1 MNGAISY
8 THSRYGS
15 FLTTDPLDPRA
26 ISTAPDPV
34 IDPAT
39 DFNPNLPQVQLAG
52 NPTRNSPNWTA
63 NFHAEY
69 DFKDIHLPYNG
80 YLTLMGDVSYKD
92 DIFFTEFHRLL
103 EGTKAYTL
111 LDLNLRYTSG
121 NERLTTDF
129 WVKNATNE
137 FIASSTFQLATARVI
152 GVTYLPP
159 RTWGITV
166 GYHF

>member
-1 MNGAISY
+1 
-8 THSRYGS
+8 
-15 FLTTDPLDPRA
+15 
-26 ISTAPDPV
+26 
-34 IDPAT
+34 
-39 DFNPNLPQVQLAG
+39 
-52 NPTRNSPNWTA
+52 
-63 NFHAEY
+63 
-69 DFKDIHLPYNG
+69 
-80 YLTLMGDVSYKD
+80 MGDVSYKD

-121 NERLTTDF
+121 NERLTADF

-159 RTWGITV
+159 RTWGVTV